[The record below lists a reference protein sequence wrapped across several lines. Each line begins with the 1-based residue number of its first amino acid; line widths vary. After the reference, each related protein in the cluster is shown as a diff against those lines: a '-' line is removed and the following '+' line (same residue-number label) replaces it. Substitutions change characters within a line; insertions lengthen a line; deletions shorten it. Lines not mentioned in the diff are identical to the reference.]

1 LLLFGVTGN
10 IACGKSTVDAMLHEL
25 AGATIIDADRVT
37 HDLLR
42 DDSTV
47 RDAIVNAFGSAT
59 LSDDGRIDR
68 RSLGRIVFAD
78 PRALRRLEAIV
89 HPAVRRQIRAEL
101 ANMPEDS
108 IAVID
113 AVKLLEG
120 ELGTLVQSVWW
131 VTARPEQQLDRLI
144 RLRGLT
150 EADARARIAAQPAL
164 ERWRDR
170 VNVVIDN
177 SGSLAETRDQVRM
190 ALDSVLAANP
200 AYPAAANRDK

>member
-1 LLLFGVTGN
+1 
-10 IACGKSTVDAMLHEL
+10 MLHEL

-200 AYPAAANRDK
+200 ANPAAANRDK